1 MHHVLA
7 RITVKPEA
15 ANSARGILEEL
26 AKHTRAEDGCVSYD
40 LYQQTETPHVFV
52 TVEVWKDAAAADH
65 HMTTPH
71 IGAAIGA
78 AAELFAAPPEILAYE
93 RLM

>member
-15 ANSARGILEEL
+15 ADSARSILEEL
-26 AKHTRAEDGCVSYD
+26 AKHTRAEEGCVSYD

-52 TVEVWKDAAAADH
+52 TVEVWKDAATADH

-71 IGAAIGA
+71 VSAAIGV
-78 AAELFAAPPEILAYE
+78 AAELFAAPPEILAYD